1 MSGGRLF
8 STTEGSRPEAFGT
21 GEWLLLLGTA
31 TIWGSSYFW
40 IELGLRGL
48 HPGVVSMVRVA
59 LGLVAISLVR
69 RSRVAIEPGDRG
81 RMWLL
86 GVGWF
91 GLPMVTFPIAQGLG
105 VASSVVGMLNGAM
118 PLMTTFF
125 ASLLLRRMPRGRQIL
140 GVLIGFGGLAAISA
154 PELAGAD
161 ATAVGV
167 AMILGTMAC
176 GSLLVNVL
184 VPMQQRYGA
193 LPVLRHTLTVALL
206 VTVPFGMVGL
216 PRSSFDLVSLLAM
229 LPLGLLSTGLAF
241 VLWTTLVGR
250 TGASRG
256 SVVSYLV
263 PVVAI
268 VLGVAILNEVV
279 SPLALAGMA
288 AVLLGAWAVSGR
300 ERLDPRRAAPGLP
313 GGPPVTGPQDDRVM

>member
-1 MSGGRLF
+1 MSADGAGGLF
-8 STTEGSRPEAFGT
+8 STSEGSRPDAFGPV
-21 GEWLLLLGTA
+21 EWALLLGTA
-31 TIWGSSYFW
+31 TIWGSSYLW

-48 HPGVVSMVRVA
+48 HPGVISATRVL
-59 LGLVAISLVR
+59 LGLLAISAVP
-69 RSRVAIEPGDRG
+69 RSRRPIDPSDRG
-81 RMWLL
+81 RLWVL

-91 GLPMVTFPIAQGLG
+91 GLPMLTFPIAQDLG

-118 PLMTTFF
+118 PLLTTFF
-125 ASLLLRRMPRGRQIL
+125 ASVLLRRTPRPRQIF
-140 GVLIGFGGLAAISA
+140 GVVIGFAGLLAISA

-161 ATAVGV
+161 ATALGV
-167 AMILGTMAC
+167 AIILGTMAV
-176 GSLLVNVL
+176 GSLLVSVL

-193 LPVLRHTLTVALL
+193 LPVLRRTLSIAL
-206 VTVPFGMVGL
+206 VITVPFAAFGL
-216 PRSSFDLVSLLAM
+216 PRSSVEPVSLLAM

-268 VLGVAILNEVV
+268 VLGVVV
-279 SPLALAGMA
+279 LAETVEPVALVGMGL
-288 AVLLGAWAVSGR
+288 VLLGAWAVSGR
-300 ERLDPRRAAPGLP
+300 EQAGPRLVRPP
-313 GGPPVTGPQDDRVM
+313 GGS